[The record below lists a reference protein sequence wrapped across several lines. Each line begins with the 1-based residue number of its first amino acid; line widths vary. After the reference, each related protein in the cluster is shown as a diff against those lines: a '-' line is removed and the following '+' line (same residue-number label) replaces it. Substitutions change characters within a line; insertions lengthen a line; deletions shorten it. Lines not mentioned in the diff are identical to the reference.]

1 MYYTGILLYY
11 SKVKQKLN
19 SFRKRGFVVNL
30 MSKTEFPLV
39 PATARVRLVYFLKF
53 RKLWKLDLLC
63 GLRSLPENLCYD
75 LPSNINS
82 SETTSF
88 EKSNI

>member
-1 MYYTGILLYY
+1 MQTGRLSITISQKFLLVGGQPSIPLCKHTVAMYYTGILLYY

-53 RKLWKLDLLC
+53 RKL
-63 GLRSLPENLCYD
+63 
-75 LPSNINS
+75 
-82 SETTSF
+82 
-88 EKSNI
+88 